1 LCSPGPLPTFKPT
14 SNPELDSLLDLIRNE
29 LFIPTHLLKRHK
41 TLQTRQKNHA
51 ILEEETVAV
60 DMPGSPPVVLT
71 PKQREV
77 PVPIKLFG
85 KALRLMKEPSDL
97 DAIPGLV
104 LGFAQANRRIRE
116 EQAEKMARLMNLN
129 GRIDLLMALARGA
142 GENGF
147 KFTQPTAREFMRG
160 IRIQN
165 SVPDRKTALLGL
177 KHAEQL
183 LNCLGEPT
191 MKVDPNARLKRDP
204 VVVGTVLAMFAS
216 TSKRFNGG
224 KDYGK
229 KGGLPTGIDGYTRHY
244 TQRLKKVWE
253 HVEWELNL
261 VKGDKPS
268 VWRAKYA
275 VLDYI
280 PVLEGLLNAR
290 EILEGSDLSPWIE
303 AESAR
308 LNGTIAGWKQFL
320 AEEAGDDKSS
330 LLGVHSYK
338 EVVEKLALQLPEGIE
353 EEAEGEEFEMS
364 ESSSES
370 ESSDSEADEA
380 KR

>member
-1 LCSPGPLPTFKPT
+1 VPGPLPTFQPT

-41 TLQTRQKNHA
+41 ILQTRQKNHA
-51 ILEEETVAV
+51 ILQEEPVTV
-60 DMPGSPPVVLT
+60 DMPGSPPITLT
-71 PKQREV
+71 PKKREIPV
-77 PVPIKLFG
+77 PVTLFG

-104 LGFAQANRRIRE
+104 LGFAQANRRIRD
-116 EQAEKMARLMNLN
+116 EQAEKMARVLNLN
-129 GRIDLLMALARGA
+129 GRIDLLMAMARGA

-147 KFTQPTAREFMRG
+147 KFTRPTAREFMRG
-160 IRIQN
+160 VRIQN
-165 SVPDRKTALLGL
+165 SLPDRKTALKGL
-177 KHAEQL
+177 KNAEQL

-191 MKVDPNARLKRDP
+191 MKVDPDARLKRDP

-216 TSKRFNGG
+216 TSIRFNNG

-229 KGGLPTGIDGYTRHY
+229 KGGLPGGIDGYTRHY
-244 TQRLKKVWE
+244 TQRLQATWGD
-253 HVEWELNL
+253 VEWELNL
-261 VKGDKPS
+261 QKGQRES

-290 EILEGSDLSPWIE
+290 QILTGSDLSPWIE
-303 AESAR
+303 AESAK
-308 LNGTIAGWKQFL
+308 LNNTIAGWKQFL
-320 AEEAGDDKSS
+320 AEEAGGDRS

-338 EVVEKLALQLPEGIE
+338 EVVEKLAQQLPEDE
-353 EEAEGEEFEMS
+353 HDDEAEFDVS
-364 ESSSES
+364 ESSES
-370 ESSDSEADEA
+370 ESESSESETDEA